1 MRYLS
6 LVLIIFVI
14 SIEAR
19 SAKTDHAEITIVG
32 NTNII
37 SEPGVIQ
44 LGYKFV
50 FTPGWHTYW
59 INPGDSGGPP
69 IFEFNSP
76 SGWDI
81 NENVWPGPQKIIY
94 PPLMT
99 FGYVD
104 EVIFPFEL
112 NLKNLNDQD
121 TEITTKFLVCDDI
134 CVPEEATLLLSL
146 KNGILNIDEK
156 PEELKKW
163 LNRVPIRAP
172 PEMVLSSNENNF
184 TLEYA
189 SLNSNSYFFPF
200 DDSVMDYSDEQN
212 FSNNKLNFEVFDDFN
227 KSLKGVVNIGQ
238 NYYEV
243 EQLSQT
249 ATADTITG
257 ISLLTAIIFA
267 FLGGLILNLMPCV
280 LPVIALKGLSLV
292 KSSAESNSSVTLN
305 ASAYVVGV
313 IATFMTIA
321 AILVSLKNAGE
332 MIGWGYQLQSPFI
345 VTILSIL
352 IFGIGIYLITD
363 LSVGGSLGKLEKH
376 TDGSGPMNSFLTGT
390 LAVVVA
396 SPCTAPFMGA
406 ALGFA
411 LIQPDIFSYLV
422 FLFLALGFAL
432 PYFLIALFPS
442 LIDFLPK
449 PGKWMKSLKQLFGFM
464 MFAAA
469 IWLLWVLANQVDANS
484 ILFVLIGWF
493 LLAFTSWLVITRIK
507 FAVYVSGII
516 GILWVYQLSEW
527 NFKDVEVMNDS
538 ESISWSIEKENE
550 LRSNEQ
556 AYFINFTAA
565 WCITCKVNEAVAF
578 SDEVFKKFE
587 EKNITYLKAD
597 WTNRN
602 SEIAGQIEKYNR
614 SGIPLYIYWNKKLDE
629 PMVLNEILTEN
640 YLMEVVDE
648 I

>member
-493 LLAFTSWLVITRIK
+493 LLAFASWLVITRIK